1 MWRKPTRIGFLFY
14 RFTRVMSGI
23 YFVNVTQRRCGRH
36 IVRSDD
42 FSYRTIV
49 TSHSLCRSS
58 FQTRTHF
65 VGLRVCVFYC
75 KVRFETALSISRGI
89 ESTVRPLPCSSF
101 PNRSRSAG
109 LRFGIWYGP
118 ADNISFAATFFA
130 KLTSRSFCRG
140 SVQTRKAGLQ
150 LCCLEEQFLCL

>member
-1 MWRKPTRIGFLFY
+1 MQYVAVAQLDRVSDSDSEGRRFESCQPYHVAADAISFAATIFLTEQSSLLTHSVAAPFQS
-14 RFTRVMSGI
+14 RSPVLRDC
-23 YFVNVTQRRCGRH
+23 YFKTGR
-36 IVRSDD
+36 
-42 FSYRTIV
+42 
-49 TSHSLCRSS
+49 
-58 FQTRTHF
+58 
-65 VGLRVCVFYC
+65 
-75 KVRFETALSISRGI
+75 KVRFAPALSISRGI
-89 ESTVRPLPCSSF
+89 ESTVRPLPCSSS

-130 KLTSRSFCRG
+130 KLTFRSFCRG